1 MKGRIPAKLQKLISL
16 VLLASAIFISAPG
29 RAGSPFDTAGIF
41 VSFNNFVE
49 TAAGFA
55 SISEQH
61 IEALSCLYHADCG
74 QGPAGE
80 GTGHAIPISGCCDD
94 NNECSAEYDAV
105 RKMIEEE
112 ALKKLYKNE
121 YFFTVFMAKQ
131 DARIQLMR
139 SAASAAPVAVPIG
152 SIEAKI
158 NKAKSE
164 FLRKFN
170 DKADHNIN
178 ELNKMLLKISEI
190 HQTYCSDPLWYDRS
204 GLPIYLMAKFK
215 FPK

>member
-41 VSFNNFVE
+41 DSFNNFVE

-55 SISEQH
+55 GTAEQH
-61 IEALSCLYHADCG
+61 IEAVSCLYHADCG

-80 GTGHAIPISGCCDD
+80 GTGHAIPISECCDD

-105 RKMIEEE
+105 RGMIHD
-112 ALKKLYKNE
+112 ALRILYKNE
-121 YFFTVFMAKQ
+121 YYFTVFMAKQ

-152 SIEAKI
+152 SIEADI
-158 NKAKSE
+158 IEAKSE

-170 DKADHNIN
+170 DKTDHNIN
-178 ELNKMLLKISEI
+178 ALNKMLLKISEI